1 MSDRWDATERLRQL
15 GFLLDELAERPS
27 HNVIL
32 VEGRRDVGGLN
43 LLGVHGEM
51 IQVQS
56 RDGVLHV
63 AEQLAREGKEA
74 IILTDWD
81 RKGGQLSRLLKH
93 YLACNGVPF
102 DEERRVRMARI
113 VKGEIKDVESL
124 PSYFSRLV
132 REAGVTGPEGFR
144 G

>member
-15 GFLLDELAERPS
+15 GLLLDELAERPTHS
-27 HNVIL
+27 VIL

-63 AEQLAREGKEA
+63 AEQLAREGKGDNPHG
-74 IILTDWD
+74 L
-81 RKGGQLSRLLKH
+81 
-93 YLACNGVPF
+93 
-102 DEERRVRMARI
+102 
-113 VKGEIKDVESL
+113 
-124 PSYFSRLV
+124 
-132 REAGVTGPEGFR
+132 GP
-144 G
+144 